1 MANIWWTMMIY
12 STLFEVYDDA
22 IFMLYLTLQRRNI
35 LRASCNIRIHFK
47 MHELLSST
55 LFPNTKVLTK
65 VSVTLEAKKK
75 VYDSKKILS
84 RSRTKL
90 NEINQICSLLTRFCS
105 SKLCSNK
112 MILFH
117 IIYTITFTWGMKFFM
132 IHTLTL
138 DLIVKLLK

>member
-65 VSVTLEAKKK
+65 VSVSLEAKKK

-84 RSRTKL
+84 RSRTKIKRDKSDL
-90 NEINQICSLLTRFCS
+90 FFPNEILCFKAS
-105 SKLCSNK
+105 SKQNDFTLYYIHNY
-112 MILFH
+112 
-117 IIYTITFTWGMKFFM
+117 IYFGIEHFIWFIF
-132 IHTLTL
+132 
-138 DLIVKLLK
+138 